1 MSLKDQIATQLKDA
15 MRAKDKVKLE
25 SLRSIKSAILL
36 AQSDKGVGSELN
48 EDEEMKILI
57 KLQKQ
62 RKDSHDIYVEQN
74 REDLAAEERA
84 QLEVIETFLPKAMTE
99 EELEA
104 ALKAIISEVGA
115 SGPQDFGKVMGK
127 ASKDL
132 TGKADGKTISAK
144 LKSLLK

>member
-1 MSLKDQIATQLKDA
+1 MSLKDTIGTQLKDA

-25 SLRSIKSAILL
+25 TLRSIKAAILL
-36 AQSDKGVGSELN
+36 VQSDKGAGSELN

-62 RKDSHDIYVEQN
+62 RKDSLDIYVEQN

-84 QLEVIETFLPKAMTE
+84 QLEVIETFLPKAMSE

-104 ALKAIISEVGA
+104 TLREIIASVGA
-115 SGPQDFGKVMGK
+115 TSAQDFGKVMGK
-127 ASKDL
+127 ASKEL
-132 TGKADGKTISAK
+132 TGRADGKTISAK
-144 LKSLLK
+144 LKSLLA

>member
-1 MSLKDQIATQLKDA
+1 MSLKDTIGTQLKDA

-25 SLRSIKSAILL
+25 TLRSIKAAILL
-36 AQSDKGVGSELN
+36 VQSDKGAGSELN

-62 RKDSHDIYVEQN
+62 RKDSLDIYVEQN

-84 QLEVIETFLPKAMTE
+84 QLEVIETFLPKAMSE

-104 ALKAIISEVGA
+104 TLREIIASVGA
-115 SGPQDFGKVMGK
+115 TGAQDFGKVMGK
-127 ASKDL
+127 ASKEL
-132 TGKADGKTISAK
+132 TGRADGKTISAK
-144 LKSLLK
+144 LKSLLA

>member
-36 AQSDKGVGSELN
+36 EQSNKGAGSELN

-62 RKDSHDIYVEQN
+62 RKDSMDIYLEQN

-84 QLEVIETFLPKAMTE
+84 QLEVMETFLPKAMSE
-99 EELEA
+99 EELES
-104 ALKAIISEVGA
+104 ALKEIIATVGA
-115 SGPQDFGKVMGK
+115 TSAQDFGKVMGK

-132 TGKADGKTISAK
+132 AGKADGKTISAK
-144 LKSLLK
+144 LKSLLS

>member
-62 RKDSHDIYVEQN
+62 RKDSLDIYVEQN

-99 EELEA
+99 EELEV
-104 ALKAIISEVGA
+104 ALKAIIAEVGA
-115 SGPQDFGKVMGK
+115 DGPQDFGKVMGK

-144 LKSLLK
+144 LKSLLQ

>member
-15 MRAKDKVKLE
+15 MRAKDKIKLE
-25 SLRSIKSAILL
+25 TLRSIKSAILL
-36 AQSDKGVGSELN
+36 AQSDKGVGSELD
-48 EDEEMKILI
+48 EEEEMKILI

-62 RKDSHDIYVEQN
+62 RKDSLDIYLEQK
-74 REDLAAEERA
+74 REDLAADERA

-104 ALKAIISEVGA
+104 ALKAIIAEVGA

-144 LKSLLK
+144 LKGLLK

>member
-1 MSLKDQIATQLKDA
+1 MSLKDTIGTQLKDA

-25 SLRSIKSAILL
+25 TLRSIKAAILL
-36 AQSDKGVGSELN
+36 VQSDKGAGSELN

-62 RKDSHDIYVEQN
+62 RKDSLDIYVEQN

-104 ALKAIISEVGA
+104 TLKEIIASVGA
-115 SGPQDFGKVMGK
+115 TSAQDFGKVMGK
-127 ASKDL
+127 ASKEL
-132 TGKADGKTISAK
+132 TGRADGKTISAK
-144 LKSLLK
+144 LKSLLA

>member
-1 MSLKDQIATQLKDA
+1 MSLKDTIGTQLKDA

-25 SLRSIKSAILL
+25 TLRSIKAAILL
-36 AQSDKGVGSELN
+36 VQSDKGAGSELN

-62 RKDSHDIYVEQN
+62 RKDSLDIYVEQN

-84 QLEVIETFLPKAMTE
+84 QLEVIETFLPKAMSD

-104 ALKAIISEVGA
+104 TLREIIASVGA
-115 SGPQDFGKVMGK
+115 TSAQDFGKVMGK
-127 ASKDL
+127 ASKEL
-132 TGKADGKTISAK
+132 TGRADGKTISAK
-144 LKSLLK
+144 LKSLLA

>member
-15 MRAKDKVKLE
+15 MRAKDKIKLE
-25 SLRSIKSAILL
+25 TLRSIKSAILL
-36 AQSDKGVGSELN
+36 AQSDKGAGSELN

-62 RKDSHDIYVEQN
+62 RKDSLDIYLEQN
-74 REDLAAEERA
+74 REDLASDERA

-104 ALKAIISEVGA
+104 ALKVIIAEVGA

>member
-1 MSLKDQIATQLKDA
+1 MSLKDTIGTQLKDA

-25 SLRSIKSAILL
+25 TLRSIKAAILL
-36 AQSDKGVGSELN
+36 VQSDKGAGSELN

-62 RKDSHDIYVEQN
+62 RKDSLDIYVEQN

-84 QLEVIETFLPKAMTE
+84 QLEVIETFLPKAMSE

-104 ALKAIISEVGA
+104 TLKEIMASVGA
-115 SGPQDFGKVMGK
+115 TSAQDFGKVMGK
-127 ASKDL
+127 ASKEL
-132 TGKADGKTISAK
+132 TGRADGKTISAK
-144 LKSLLK
+144 LKSLLA

>member
-1 MSLKDQIATQLKDA
+1 MSLKDTIGTQLKDA

-25 SLRSIKSAILL
+25 TLRSIKAAILL
-36 AQSDKGVGSELN
+36 VQSDKGAGSELN

-62 RKDSHDIYVEQN
+62 RKDSLDIYVEQN

-84 QLEVIETFLPKAMTE
+84 QLEVIETFLPKAMSE

-104 ALKAIISEVGA
+104 TLREIIASVGA
-115 SGPQDFGKVMGK
+115 TSAQDFGKVMGK
-127 ASKDL
+127 ASKEL
-132 TGKADGKTISAK
+132 TGRADGKTISAK
-144 LKSLLK
+144 LKSILA

>member
-36 AQSDKGVGSELN
+36 EQSNKGAGAELN
-48 EDEEMKILI
+48 EEEEMKILI

-62 RKDSHDIYVEQN
+62 RKDSMDIYLEQK
-74 REDLAAEERA
+74 REDLAAEEAA
-84 QLEVIETFLPKAMTE
+84 QLAVIETFLPKAMSE

-104 ALKAIISEVGA
+104 ALKEIIAALGA
-115 SGPQDFGKVMGK
+115 TSAQDFGKVMGK

-144 LKSLLK
+144 LKSLLS

>member
-25 SLRSIKSAILL
+25 SLRSIKSAILM
-36 AQSDKGVGSELN
+36 AQSEKGVGSELN

-62 RKDSHDIYVEQN
+62 RKDSLDIYVEQN
-74 REDLAAEERA
+74 REDLAGEERA

-99 EELEA
+99 EELEE
-104 ALKAIISEVGA
+104 ALKAIIAEVGA